1 MRNDEMWRMGAFSL
15 VCCVLAV
22 APRFTVKVLSYGR
35 LPKSDALIDAFQ
47 LMGCA
52 GLVLVVIR
60 GALYWFF

>member
-1 MRNDEMWRMGAFSL
+1 MRNDEMWLMGVFSL

-22 APRFTVKVLSYGR
+22 AARFTVRVLSYGR
-35 LPKSDALIDAFQ
+35 RRTSDGLIDAFQ

-60 GALYWFF
+60 GALYFLY